1 MDKDGNEPGAGPRHR
16 LDGLHHIRHWV
27 FDLDNTLY
35 PADSRL
41 FHQIDRRM
49 GEFVADLLDLD
60 FDAARL
66 IQKTYFRD
74 YGTTLRGLM
83 IHHRVDPHAYLDFV
97 HDIDL
102 SVLPNN
108 RPLVEALARI
118 EGRKVIFT
126 NASRSHAEQIVEH
139 LGIAS
144 HFDGIFDIHDAD
156 YVPKPESETYDRFIA
171 AHGVAPGKAVLFEDS
186 VANLHPAAALG
197 MTTVLVRP
205 GEDGV
210 ENDASDGAV
219 HHVTDD
225 LAAWLHEAASA
236 IAVSGGG

>member
-1 MDKDGNEPGAGPRHR
+1 MIKDGHQRRAGQKRASGE
-16 LDGLHHIRHWV
+16 LGHIRHWV

-35 PADSRL
+35 PAESRL

-49 GEFVADLLDLD
+49 GEFVAELLGLD
-60 FDAARL
+60 FDSARR

-83 IHHRVDPHAYLDFV
+83 IHHGADPHAYLDFV

-102 SVLPNN
+102 SVVPDNQ
-108 RPLVEALARI
+108 PLAAALARL
-118 EGRKVIFT
+118 EGTKVIFT
-126 NASRSHAEQIVEH
+126 NASRGHAEQVTEH
-139 LGIAS
+139 LGIAH
-144 HFDGIFDIHDAD
+144 HFDGIFDIHDAE
-156 YVPKPESETYDRFIA
+156 YLPKPASETFDRFVA
-171 AHGVAPGKAVLFEDS
+171 VHGVSPGAAVLFEDS
-186 VANLHPAAALG
+186 VANLQPAAALG
-197 MTTVLVRP
+197 MTTVLVQP

-210 ENDASDGAV
+210 ANDAGDDAV

-236 IAVSGGG
+236 IAASGGG